1 MLFLETKKLWNK
13 IDIKFMSH
21 VTLVKY
27 ISEEKNEVAIQVR
40 LIDYIYFLISLR
52 NDDIATRRKM

>member
-1 MLFLETKKLWNK
+1 
-13 IDIKFMSH
+13 MSH

-27 ISEEKNEVAIQVR
+27 ISEEKNEVAIQIR